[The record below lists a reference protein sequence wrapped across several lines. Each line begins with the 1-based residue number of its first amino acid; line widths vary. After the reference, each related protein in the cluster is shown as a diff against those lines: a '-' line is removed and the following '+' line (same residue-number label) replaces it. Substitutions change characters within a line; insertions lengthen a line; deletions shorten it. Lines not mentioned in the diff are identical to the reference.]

1 MPELPTG
8 SVTFLFTDIE
18 GSTRLL
24 QEIGDRYADVLEEH
38 ADILRGAITAAGGVE
53 VGTYGDSFFAV
64 FSRPIDGLRAAV
76 DAQRA
81 LDAHPWAHG
90 APVRV
95 RMGLH
100 TGRGDRGRE
109 GYVGIDVHR
118 AARIADAAH
127 GGQILLSDVTAG
139 LIGPDLASGLSLR
152 DLGEHRLKDLADAER
167 LHQVDIEGLP
177 SEFPPPRSIRA
188 RPSNLPAELTSFV
201 GRESEI
207 AEVERLLQSSRLV
220 TLTGPGGSGKTRL
233 AIRAAA
239 NVEGS
244 FADGVCFVDL
254 SSVRDPALV
263 ASTIGKALSIPEDG
277 GRPVL
282 EAVKEYLHDRAVLL
296 VLDNFE
302 QVLDAASVVEELLE
316 AAPRSKAIVT
326 SRIVLAA
333 RGEHEFL
340 VPPLAPPDPERM
352 PDLAALRDVE
362 AVRLFTDRARAVVPD
377 FRVDAA
383 NAPAVAAITAGLD
396 GLPLAIELA
405 ATRMKVLSPE
415 QVLERLADRLALLSS
430 PSRTVPERQRTLLAT
445 IEWSYELLEEPERQ
459 LFARL
464 SIFSGGWTLA
474 SADVVCDPA
483 SFGLDVLDGLSSLV
497 DKSLLRRSEEAGGIR
512 FGMLETIREFGQRQ
526 LTEWGALDSMLER
539 HGEHFLNLAIE
550 AEPHLIAA
558 DQAEW
563 LDRCDVERG
572 NLREA
577 LRWAVETGRVDR
589 AQEAAGALWR
599 FWHQRGHI
607 EEGARWFGEILGLPG
622 GERPTAMRAKALI
635 GAGGIAWWQ
644 RDRDA
649 AGRYYSEAV
658 DIERTLGDPQRI
670 AEALYN
676 FAFVVAGEDVQEA
689 GRVLDE
695 ALELYRRAGDERGVA
710 QVLSVLVIGDAQEGR
725 WEQVVQSLEEVT
737 AILRRA
743 GDRLYLAFDLQWLSV
758 AYGRLG
764 RIEDGRSAALE
775 SLRLFRSVDNQT
787 GIGVVFSNF
796 AFLATWEG
804 RHEEAIRFAAAAER
818 MKQQVG
824 GPPGGFA
831 GILEGD
837 PAEEARAHLDPDV
850 AQRAWDEGYA
860 MPLEEAV
867 RLATGEARL

>member
-8 SVTFLFTDIE
+8 TVTFLFTDIE

-24 QEIGDRYADVLEEH
+24 QEIGERYTDALDEH

-64 FSRPIDGLRAAV
+64 FREPMEGVVAAV
-76 DAQRA
+76 EAQRA
-81 LDAHPWAHG
+81 LAAHPWAHG

-127 GGQILLSDVTAG
+127 GGQILLSDATAG
-139 LIGPDLASGLSLR
+139 LVEPGLGPGLRVR
-152 DLGEHRLKDLADAER
+152 DLGEHRLKDLADTER
-167 LHQVDIEGLP
+167 LHQLDIEGLP

-207 AEVERLLQSSRLV
+207 AEVERLLESSRLV

-233 AIRAAA
+233 AVRAAA

-244 FADGVCFVDL
+244 FPDGVCFVDL
-254 SSVRDPALV
+254 SGVRDPALV
-263 ASTIGKALSIPEDG
+263 GSTIAKALAIPEDG

-282 EAVKEYLHDRAVLL
+282 EAVKEYLRDRAVLL
-296 VLDNFE
+296 ILDNFE
-302 QVLDAASVVEELLE
+302 QVLNAAPLVEELLE
-316 AAPRSKAIVT
+316 AASRSKVLVT

-340 VPPLAPPDPERM
+340 VPPLAPPDPGRVL
-352 PDLAALRDVE
+352 DLAAFRDVE
-362 AVRLFTDRARAVVPD
+362 AVRLFADRARAVVPD

-405 ATRMKVLSPE
+405 ATRLKVLSPQ
-415 QVLERLADRLALLSS
+415 QVQVRLVDRLGLLSS
-430 PSRTVPERQRTLLAT
+430 RSRTLPERQRTLRAT
-445 IEWSYELLEEPERQ
+445 IEWSYELLEETERE
-459 LFARL
+459 LFVRL
-464 SIFSGGWTLA
+464 SIFSGGWTLG
-474 SADVVCDPA
+474 SAEEVCDPEA
-483 SFGLDVLDGLSSLV
+483 IGLAVLDGLSSLV
-497 DKSLLRRSEEAGGIR
+497 DKSLVRRIDDGAEVR
-512 FGMLETIREFGQRQ
+512 FVMLETIREFGQLQ
-526 LTEWGALDSMLER
+526 LTERGALESMLER
-539 HGEHFLNLAIE
+539 HGEHFLSLAIE

-607 EEGARWFGEILGLPG
+607 EEGARWFREILALPSG
-622 GERPTAMRAKALI
+622 QRATAARAKALI
-635 GAGGIAWWQ
+635 GAGGIAWWE
-644 RDRDA
+644 RDRETA
-649 AGRYYSEAV
+649 RRCYSEAV
-658 DIERTLGDPQRI
+658 DIERALGDPERI

-676 FAFVVAGEDVQEA
+676 YAFVVAGDDIEEA
-689 GRVLDE
+689 AQLFDE
-695 ALELYRRAGDERGVA
+695 ALDLFRRAGDERGIA
-710 QVLSVLVIGDAQEGR
+710 RTLATLVIRDAQAGR
-725 WEQVVQSLEEVT
+725 WSKVAESLEEAV

-743 GDRLYLAFDLQWLSV
+743 GDQLQLAFDLVWLGF

-764 RIEDGRSAALE
+764 KSGEARSAAIEALG
-775 SLRLFRSVDNQT
+775 LFRAVDNAT
-787 GIGVVFSNF
+787 GIGIALTNL

-804 RHEEAIRFAAAAER
+804 RHEDAVRLAAAAEQV
-818 MKQQVG
+818 KLQVG

-831 GILEGD
+831 GILEDD
-837 PAEEARAHLDPDV
+837 PAEEARAHVDPET
-850 AQRAWDEGYA
+850 ARRAWDEGSA
-860 MPLEEAV
+860 MALEEVARLAAGEV
-867 RLATGEARL
+867 RL